1 MRSHDLRVSL
11 SSFTSHLADLLIARQ
26 LGRQLPAFRL
36 KTNSTH
42 MASAEQT
49 PAVRANFAA
58 TQPTDRHNAVG
69 RIGPWQLVR
78 LLNESELA
86 RVYLARPADAN
97 EQQPPTYVIK
107 VLRKEWWRDP
117 QAIEMQ
123 RRAAWIGRKISH
135 PHLLPVLSANIQQ
148 APFYFVSPH
157 LPGSSLAEIL
167 KHGKR
172 LPLPVTLW
180 ITRQIAEGLAAL
192 HESAH
197 MIHADVKPS
206 NIIVSADGHA
216 TLIDLGFAHTATES
230 QHWSSRPVVG
240 TLSYIAPEAV
250 TSSLA
255 AGVSSDLYSLGV
267 TLYEMITGEL
277 PFAASAPNELIRLH
291 RESKPECV
299 RHAVPQLP
307 KPVASLV
314 HRLLAKDPLR
324 RPASASEV
332 VEELMR
338 LEIECFSLR
347 AS

>member
-1 MRSHDLRVSL
+1 
-11 SSFTSHLADLLIARQ
+11 
-26 LGRQLPAFRL
+26 
-36 KTNSTH
+36 
-42 MASAEQT
+42 MATAEPT
-49 PAVRANFAA
+49 PTVRANFAA
-58 TQPTDRHNAVG
+58 TQTPTRQNAVG

-78 LLNESELA
+78 LLNESDLA
-86 RVYLARPADAN
+86 RVYLARPDSAAGD
-97 EQQPPTYVIK
+97 QPATYVLK
-107 VLRKEWWRDP
+107 VLRREWWRDP

-123 RRAAWIGRKISH
+123 RRAAWIGRKVSH
-135 PHLLPVLSANIQQ
+135 PHLLPVLSANVQQ
-148 APFYFVSPH
+148 APFYFVTPH
-157 LPGSSLAEIL
+157 LPGSSLATIL
-167 KHGKR
+167 KNGKR

-180 ITRQIAEGLAAL
+180 IIRQVAEALSAL

-206 NIIVSADGHA
+206 NIVVSSDGHA
-216 TLIDLGFAHTATES
+216 TLIDLGFAHTSTES

-240 TLSYIAPEAV
+240 TLSYIAPEVV

-255 AGVSSDLYSLGV
+255 AEVSSDLYSLGV

-277 PFAASAPNELIRLH
+277 PFAASTPENLIRLH

-299 RHAVPQLP
+299 RHAVPRLP

-324 RPASASEV
+324 RPTSATAI

-347 AS
+347 AG

>member
-1 MRSHDLRVSL
+1 
-11 SSFTSHLADLLIARQ
+11 
-26 LGRQLPAFRL
+26 
-36 KTNSTH
+36 
-42 MASAEQT
+42 MATAEPT

-58 TQPTDRHNAVG
+58 TQSPATQSQATQPQATKSSKRHNAVG

-78 LLNESELA
+78 LLGESDLA
-86 RVYLARPADAN
+86 RVYLARPADAAG
-97 EQQPPTYVIK
+97 EQPATYVLK
-107 VLRKEWWRDP
+107 VLRREWWRDP

-123 RRAAWIGRKISH
+123 RRAAWIGRKVSH
-135 PHLLPVLSANIQQ
+135 PHLLPVLSANVQQ
-148 APFYFVSPH
+148 APFYFVTPY
-157 LPGSSLAEIL
+157 LPGSSLAEVL
-167 KHGKR
+167 EQAKNEKNGR

-180 ITRQIAEGLAAL
+180 IVRQVAEALSAL

-197 MIHADVKPS
+197 MLHADVKPG
-206 NIIVSADGHA
+206 NIIVSPDGHA

-240 TLSYIAPEAV
+240 TLSYIAPEVV

-255 AGVSSDLYSLGV
+255 AEVSSDLYSLGV
-267 TLYEMITGEL
+267 TLYEMITGDL
-277 PFAASAPNELIRLH
+277 PFAASSPDQLIRMH
-291 RESKPECV
+291 RESKPPCV
-299 RHAVPQLP
+299 RHAVPHLP

-324 RPASASEV
+324 RPTSAAAI

-347 AS
+347 AG